1 MVLCGETYLVAHD
14 LLGLL
19 VIEYG
24 DCESARV
31 FRVLR
36 EVEVAE
42 VRDIAVQWVRGGVR
56 SRQFFIGS
64 YEAPALLRQMP
75 MHRGKRDKVL
85 ETLELSCDQCPVR
98 CGTLAIALTLSSESR
113 IAYPKDKHKR
123 HRDGN
128 GPSQEGIPRR
138 ILWRSSFGTRTAGA

>member
-1 MVLCGETYLVAHD
+1 MMVLSGETYLVAHN

-42 VRDIAVQWVRGGVR
+42 VRDIAV
-56 SRQFFIGS
+56 
-64 YEAPALLRQMP
+64 
-75 MHRGKRDKVL
+75 
-85 ETLELSCDQCPVR
+85 
-98 CGTLAIALTLSSESR
+98 
-113 IAYPKDKHKR
+113 
-123 HRDGN
+123 
-128 GPSQEGIPRR
+128 
-138 ILWRSSFGTRTAGA
+138 